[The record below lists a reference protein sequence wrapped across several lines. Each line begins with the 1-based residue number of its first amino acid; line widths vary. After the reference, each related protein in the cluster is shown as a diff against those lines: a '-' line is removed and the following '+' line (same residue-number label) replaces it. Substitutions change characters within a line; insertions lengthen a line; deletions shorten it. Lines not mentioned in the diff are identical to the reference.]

1 MKEGKKFVIEREV
14 GGFLWE
20 HEIFYT
26 GNKKSKKGVGYGQFS
41 RTDDPSRTLT
51 LSKNQLNA
59 LIAVEWEEGEL

>member
-1 MKEGKKFVIEREV
+1 MKAGEKFIIEREV

-26 GNKKSKKGVGYGQFS
+26 GNKKMKNKVLYGQFA
-41 RTDDPSRTLT
+41 RTDDASKTMT

-59 LIAVEWEEGEL
+59 LIAVDWEEGEL